1 MTEIIETTLPITSIA
16 SKYIDRVDYFDA
28 FKMDLK
34 DETLSAELI
43 YKGMFSTVP
52 EWVEYLM
59 KIRNKVV
66 SLFGL
71 KSVKGDSDLE
81 FKVGNRAGMFHIY
94 FISEN
99 EVIAGEDDRHL
110 NFRVSVLKGSKKVTV
125 TTLVK
130 YHNWFGKFYMTLIKP
145 FHNLIVQ
152 IMMKNYLKKC
162 RGI

>member
-1 MTEIIETTLPITSIA
+1 MQVVKTSIPNSSLYA
-16 SKYIDRVDYFDA
+16 EYIDRVDYFDA
-28 FKMDLK
+28 FEMELQ

-52 EWVEYLM
+52 LWIEKLM
-59 KIRNKVV
+59 KIRNKIV

-81 FKVGNRAGMFHIY
+81 FKVGNKEGMFHIY
-94 FISEN
+94 FICEN

-110 NFRVSVLKGSKKVTV
+110 NFRVSVLKEANKVTV
-125 TTLVK
+125 STLVK

-145 FHNLIVQ
+145 FHKLIVQ
-152 IMMKNYLKKC
+152 FMMKNYLKK
-162 RGI
+162 

>member
-1 MTEIIETTLPITSIA
+1 MQVIKTGIPNSSLYAE
-16 SKYIDRVDYFDA
+16 YIDSVDYFDA

-145 FHNLIVQ
+145 FHRWIVQ

>member
-1 MTEIIETTLPITSIA
+1 MQVIKTGIPNSSLYAE
-16 SKYIDRVDYFDA
+16 YIDSVDYFDA

-52 EWVEYLM
+52 AWVGDLM

-94 FISEN
+94 FISEH

-110 NFRVSVLKGSKKVTV
+110 NFRVSVLKEGNKVTV

-145 FHNLIVQ
+145 FHRWIVQ

>member
-1 MTEIIETTLPITSIA
+1 MQVIKTSIPNSSLYA
-16 SKYIDRVDYFDA
+16 EYIDSVDYFDA

-110 NFRVSVLKGSKKVTV
+110 NFRVSVLKEAKKVTV

-145 FHNLIVQ
+145 FHSLIVQ
-152 IMMKNYLKKC
+152 IMMKNYLKK
-162 RGI
+162 